1 VVLSKNVGVAKV
13 RERVYNLWAMNTQLL
28 FGILVGLV
36 VAFVVYN
43 FSKRKQANDEDL
55 ASILDKKIPLIAS
68 TVKDQLQAE
77 KQDIQTDLKNKK
89 EVFEDL
95 VKRVTEMVKDH
106 NKQLSDN
113 QKDTVGTFRALK
125 QQLES
130 HEKITEQLSVTAD
143 GLKKVLSNNQL
154 RGQFGEQ
161 VAEDLLKM
169 SGFVNGVDYQ
179 SNKNQKNSETRP
191 DFTILLPD
199 GVKINVDVKFPYSN
213 LQKFSETQNQDFIKA
228 FKQDV
233 KEKIKQCTTRD
244 YINAADNTVDFVILF
259 IPNEMI
265 FSFIYE
271 QMNDVWTEAMRQKV
285 VLAGP
290 FSFTAVLR
298 LIRQSYDTFRYQ
310 KNVQKIIS
318 QIKTFEIEFQK
329 YNDEFEKIGD
339 RIMSLT
345 QQYETVNTTRTK
357 QLMRSVDKIRL
368 EESTAPLLEADTNKS

>member
-1 VVLSKNVGVAKV
+1 MVLSKNVGVAKV